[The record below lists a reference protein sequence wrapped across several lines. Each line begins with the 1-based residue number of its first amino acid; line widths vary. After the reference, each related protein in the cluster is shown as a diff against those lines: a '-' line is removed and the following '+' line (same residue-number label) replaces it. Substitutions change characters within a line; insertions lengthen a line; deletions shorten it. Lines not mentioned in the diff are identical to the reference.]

1 MSLKNI
7 LGKFININ
15 TEIKLYIIGITL
27 LIITSFINIKFPE
40 HKTILMPFTF
50 MSLACFCIGFLLWAI
65 PLIKKF
71 WPHWIGRTLIILL
84 NAFTYFLSKTL
95 SQNLIAEIIGL
106 PPKDFPLTTEI
117 LTIIVFYIPIASL
130 LLCFFI
136 MFLCLIASLAL
147 PLVEYM
153 IPVSNRFISFF
164 APHKFKNL
172 IKNEFYGRLLGA
184 IVFTALLL
192 FLTEN
197 TIIKNLRFMPYI
209 IKELSYYCDYY
220 PSHLYPSISKEER
233 VILHDNGVIS
243 SAKKY
248 NGDILITIRNFKE

>member
-1 MSLKNI
+1 MPHS
-7 LGKFININ
+7 KFRFTISRI
-15 TEIKLYIIGITL
+15 YI
-27 LIITSFINIKFPE
+27 
-40 HKTILMPFTF
+40 
-50 MSLACFCIGFLLWAI
+50 
-65 PLIKKF
+65 
-71 WPHWIGRTLIILL
+71 
-84 NAFTYFLSKTL
+84 
-95 SQNLIAEIIGL
+95 
-106 PPKDFPLTTEI
+106 
-117 LTIIVFYIPIASL
+117 
-130 LLCFFI
+130 
-136 MFLCLIASLAL
+136 
-147 PLVEYM
+147 

-164 APHKFKNL
+164 APYKFKNL

-184 IVFTALLL
+184 IVLL

-243 SAKKY
+243 SARKY